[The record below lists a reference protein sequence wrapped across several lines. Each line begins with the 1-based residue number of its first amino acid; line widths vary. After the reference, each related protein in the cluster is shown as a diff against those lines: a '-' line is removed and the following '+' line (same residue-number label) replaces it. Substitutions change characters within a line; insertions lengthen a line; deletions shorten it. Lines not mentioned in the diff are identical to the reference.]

1 MTCNKRY
8 MWNPSTCACE
18 CDLWCKP
25 GQYLDY
31 KKCVCKIKLIGKII
45 SECTSLFNE
54 TMMNDQTSIVNDD
67 TTENIFIGLFSV
79 LMFTGFVCFCIF
91 AYFKWIKGKKL
102 FKKNILI
109 IKKNSSNYKM
119 VIESLKIGTKSDYN
133 WDDIVY
139 VYDIDV
145 KLIKVI
151 KRESR
156 IGVDIYYIGYVFDSE
171 YETHSIKPLYLVVNY
186 LFGHIEK
193 IEGSSDRYLVVNINN
208 INDKKIINVFDEIR
222 KYIEQR
228 ITADGIWKFV
238 EEKFLFDNENN
249 EIKDYNKLRF
259 SSNLDL
265 PLNTL
270 SKFRAS
276 TLTISCVIEKDGK

>member
-1 MTCNKRY
+1 
-8 MWNPSTCACE
+8 
-18 CDLWCKP
+18 
-25 GQYLDY
+25 
-31 KKCVCKIKLIGKII
+31 
-45 SECTSLFNE
+45 
-54 TMMNDQTSIVNDD
+54 MN
-67 TTENIFIGLFSV
+67 
-79 LMFTGFVCFCIF
+79 
-91 AYFKWIKGKKL
+91 
-102 FKKNILI
+102 
-109 IKKNSSNYKM
+109 
-119 VIESLKIGTKSDYN
+119 IESLKMKTKSNNN

-139 VYDIDV
+139 IYYIEV

-171 YETHSIKPLYLVVNY
+171 YETPSIKPLYLVINH

-208 INDKKIINVFDEIR
+208 KKIINIFDEIW

-238 EEKFLFDNENN
+238 EEKCIFDNENN
-249 EIKDYNKLRF
+249 KIKEYNKLRF

-265 PLNTL
+265 LLDTL
-270 SKFRAS
+270 IEFRAL
-276 TLTISCVIEKDGK
+276 TLTISCVIEKGGKYYPEMYLDEGLYV